1 MCRCKWGS
9 ACFSLRA
16 VGTNL
21 LSVAHALACAPS
33 EQISYP
39 WCPTLVLDVRGLTK
53 KYRNRAVVDHVTF
66 TVPDGEV
73 TGYLGPNGSGK
84 STTVKMLAGLLQ
96 PTSGQILWN
105 GNDIRLDLIGFKRRL
120 GYVPE
125 EAFVYPHL
133 TGLEYLELIGRL
145 RQLPEHIV
153 TRKANEML
161 RLLWLHEHRYTPISS
176 YSKGM
181 KQRVLIAGALLH
193 DPDVLILD
201 EPLSGLDIA
210 SAMMLHE
217 LVAELARH
225 GKTILYI
232 SHVLEVTE
240 KVCSRVI
247 MLYQGKVVAN
257 DEVGRLRD
265 LMELPSLEQIFRQLA
280 KQEDVGA
287 AARELVAVMREA

>member
-1 MCRCKWGS
+1 M
-9 ACFSLRA
+9 
-16 VGTNL
+16 
-21 LSVAHALACAPS
+21 
-33 EQISYP
+33 
-39 WCPTLVLDVRGLTK
+39 LDVRGLTK

-66 TVPDGEV
+66 TVPPGQV

-84 STTVKMLAGLLQ
+84 STTVKMLTGLI
-96 PTSGQILWN
+96 PATSGQILWN
-105 GNDIRLDLIGFKRRL
+105 GMDIRQNLIPYKRRL

-133 TGLEYLELIGRL
+133 TGLEYLQLIGRL
-145 RQLPEHIV
+145 RQLSEHLV
-153 TRKANEML
+153 ERKALELL
-161 RLLWLHEHRYTPISS
+161 RLLWLHEARYSPISS

-193 DPDVLILD
+193 DPDLIILD
-201 EPLSGLDIA
+201 EPLSGLDIT
-210 SAMMLHE
+210 SALLLHE
-217 LVAELARH
+217 LIAEMARN

-265 LMELPSLEQIFRQLA
+265 LMHLPSLEQIFKQLA
-280 KQEDVGA
+280 KQDDVA
-287 AARELVAVMREA
+287 AIARDMVSVIREG